1 MKIAHVL
8 LLGAAVAT
16 VSSAARAADLIVDEP
31 AVIAAASS
39 VDWSGFY
46 VGAHVGYG
54 AGTMHLESPGLID
67 PDDENQSVDGFLGGV
82 QLGYNIQADTIVFGV
97 QTELGL
103 SGIASD
109 EDGGGADDTVDWLG
123 STTARIGLALDGVL
137 PYVKAGVAY
146 GGGTGDAAGVQVSNT
161 HIGWTAGAGVEIAVA
176 DSISVFGEYAY
187 TDLGTETYSFGAPV
201 NADVDVSMQFHT
213 VKAGLNFGF

>member
-1 MKIAHVL
+1 MKFAHVL
-8 LLGAAVAT
+8 LLGVAVAT
-16 VSSAARAADLIVDEP
+16 VSGAAQAADLIIEEP

-46 VGAHVGYG
+46 AGVHIGYG

-67 PDDENQSVDGFLGGV
+67 ADDENQDVDGFLGGV
-82 QLGYNIQADTIVFGV
+82 QLGYNVQMDSVVVGV
-97 QTELGL
+97 QTDL
-103 SGIASD
+103 SLSTIASD

-161 HIGWTAGAGVEIAVA
+161 HVGWTAGAGVEIAVA
-176 DSISVFGEYAY
+176 DNISVFGEYAY

-201 NADVDVSMQFHT
+201 NADVDVSMQLHT

>member
-8 LLGAAVAT
+8 WLSAAVAT
-16 VSSAARAADLIVDEP
+16 VSSAAQSADLIIDEP

-46 VGAHVGYG
+46 AGAHIGYG
-54 AGTMHLESPGLID
+54 AGTQFLEGPAID
-67 PDDENQSVDGFLGGV
+67 ADDEEQPVEGFFGGV
-82 QLGYNIQADTIVFGV
+82 QLGYNVQMDSVVFGL
-97 QTELGL
+97 QTDL
-103 SGIASD
+103 SLSAIASD

-146 GGGTGDAAGVQVSNT
+146 GGGTGDANGVQVSNT
-161 HIGWTAGAGVEIAVA
+161 HFGWTAGAGVEIAVA
-176 DSISVFGEYAY
+176 DNISVFGEYAY
-187 TDLGTETYSFGAPV
+187 TDLGVETYSFGGGPAG
-201 NADVDVSMQFHT
+201 DVDVSMQLHT

>member
-1 MKIAHVL
+1 MKFAHVL
-8 LLGAAVAT
+8 LLGVAVAT
-16 VSSAARAADLIVDEP
+16 VSGAAQAADLIIEEP

-46 VGAHVGYG
+46 AGAHIGYG

-67 PDDENQSVDGFLGGV
+67 ADDENQDVDGFLGGV
-82 QLGYNIQADTIVFGV
+82 QLGYNVQMDSVVVGV
-97 QTELGL
+97 QTDL
-103 SGIASD
+103 SLSTIASD

-161 HIGWTAGAGVEIAVA
+161 HVGWTAGAGVEIAVA
-176 DSISVFGEYAY
+176 DNISVFGEYAY

-201 NADVDVSMQFHT
+201 NANVDVSMQLHT

>member
-1 MKIAHVL
+1 MKIAHIL
-8 LLGAAVAT
+8 LLGVAVAT
-16 VSSAARAADLIVDEP
+16 VTGAAQAADLIVEEP

-46 VGAHVGYG
+46 AGAHVGYG
-54 AGTMHLESPGLID
+54 SGTMFLDGVIID
-67 PDDENQSVDGFLGGV
+67 PDDEEQPVNGFLGGV
-82 QLGYNIQADTIVFGV
+82 QMGYNVQADTIVFGV
-97 QTELGL
+97 QTDL
-103 SGIASD
+103 SISAIASD

-161 HIGWTAGAGVEIAVA
+161 HVGWTAGAGVEIALA
-176 DSISVFGEYAY
+176 DNISLFGEYAY
-187 TDLGTETYSFGAPV
+187 TDLGAETYSFGAPV
-201 NADVDVSMQFHT
+201 NADVDVSMQLHT

>member
-1 MKIAHVL
+1 MKIAHIL
-8 LLGAAVAT
+8 LLGVAVAT
-16 VSSAARAADLIVDEP
+16 VTGAAQAADLIVEEP

-39 VDWSGFY
+39 VVWSGFY
-46 VGAHVGYG
+46 AGAHVGYG
-54 AGTMHLESPGLID
+54 SGTMFLDGVIID
-67 PDDENQSVDGFLGGV
+67 PDDEDQPVNGFLGGV
-82 QLGYNIQADTIVFGV
+82 QMGYNVQADTIVFGV
-97 QTELGL
+97 QTDL
-103 SGIASD
+103 SISAIASD

-161 HIGWTAGAGVEIAVA
+161 HVGWTAGAGVEIAVA
-176 DSISVFGEYAY
+176 DNISLFGEYAY
-187 TDLGTETYSFGAPV
+187 TDLGAETYSFGAPV
-201 NADVDVSMQFHT
+201 NADVDVSMQLHT